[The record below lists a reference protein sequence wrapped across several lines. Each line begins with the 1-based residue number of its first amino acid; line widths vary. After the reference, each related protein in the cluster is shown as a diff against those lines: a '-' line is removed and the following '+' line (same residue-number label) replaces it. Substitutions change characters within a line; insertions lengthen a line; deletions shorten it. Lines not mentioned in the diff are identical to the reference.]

1 MFDLVPY
8 ENSDRSEF
16 SEEGFHGFLSDL
28 NDEIIEEEKRRKE
41 PPDPE
46 SANHILLQIQ
56 QTVGQMAGQ
65 MKELPSSVTEI
76 SRKVQRHD
84 EILNSRGATDQSG
97 VKRPEF

>member
-1 MFDLVPY
+1 M
-8 ENSDRSEF
+8 
-16 SEEGFHGFLSDL
+16 SDL
-28 NDEIIEEEKRRKE
+28 NDEIIEEEKRRKQ

-65 MKELPSSVTEI
+65 MKELQSSVTGI

>member
-1 MFDLVPY
+1 MFELVPY

-65 MKELPSSVTEI
+65 MKDSSW
-76 SRKVQRHD
+76 H
-84 EILNSRGATDQSG
+84 L
-97 VKRPEF
+97 